1 MLKNLSEMDC
11 NQFGLKVIFATIV
24 AYLSPVEGPLTALVV
39 VLGANLFIG
48 IGVGIGI
55 QGEKL
60 QFKKAFWAF
69 FESAVIAAL
78 IAFVYYIAEK
88 NGDLQEGIKI
98 TSYMVYVAVI
108 LYGQNIV
115 KNLLRVWPKNR
126 FLLVLNYFLSAEF
139 LRILSKIK
147 ERGENQEPE
156 QEQDNN
162 YRYNRNRE
170 YYEEQ

>member
-1 MLKNLSEMDC
+1 MDC
-11 NQFGLKVIFATIV
+11 DQIGLKVIFATIV
-24 AYLSPVEGPLTALVV
+24 AYLSPVEGPLTALVA
-39 VLGANLFIG
+39 VLSLNMFIG

-147 ERGENQEPE
+147 ERGENREPE
-156 QEQDNN
+156 QEQDQDQDQGRN